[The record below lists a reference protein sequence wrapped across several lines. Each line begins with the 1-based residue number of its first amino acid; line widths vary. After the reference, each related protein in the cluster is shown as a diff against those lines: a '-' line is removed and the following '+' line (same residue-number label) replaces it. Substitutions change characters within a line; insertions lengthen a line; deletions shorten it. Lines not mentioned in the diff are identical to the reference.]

1 MVSQMAK
8 TKNKKPVIGR
18 ILRYTKPCAALVA
31 PAVIAAVVSV
41 LLSLYTPVLVGR
53 GIDYIIGKNNV
64 NFDGVK
70 HYVLMITVTVALS
83 ALFSWVMS
91 YCTYK
96 ITYRAVS
103 DMRCELYEKLNNV
116 PLNYIDSTSRG
127 DIIARMSV
135 DIETVSDGMLQ
146 SFSQFLT
153 GIVTIFGTIAFML
166 RINVKIALVVIFIT
180 PLSLFVAAFIT
191 KLCHD
196 KFREQSAVRGELS
209 GCIEELVGGQKIVK
223 AFSYEDRAQERFE
236 EINGRL
242 YKCGVL
248 AQFYSALTNP
258 CTRFVNGIVYAA
270 AGIFGAISVISG
282 GPMSVGQIS
291 AFLSY
296 ANQYTKPFNEI
307 TGVITEL
314 QAAFASARRVFA
326 VLDETEEVPEKE
338 PPAPAVAD
346 GNVEIKNVTFS
357 YKPEQKLLENVT
369 VSVKK
374 GQRAAIVGPTGCG
387 KTTLINLL
395 MRFYDVRDGA
405 IEVGGEDIRNMRR
418 SELRAMY
425 GMVLQDTWIYTGT
438 IRENIAYG
446 KPDAT
451 EEEII
456 AAAKMCHCHSFIRRM
471 PDGYDTMVSEDGGN
485 LSQGQKQLLC
495 ICRVMLTNPPMLILD
510 EATSSIDTRTELKI
524 QSAFAKL
531 MKGKTS
537 FIIAHR
543 LSTIRDADVILVMKD
558 GNIIEQGNHESL
570 LEKGGFYAN
579 LYNSQF
585 DHGTPAG

>member
-1 MVSQMAK
+1 
-8 TKNKKPVIGR
+8 
-18 ILRYTKPCAALVA
+18 
-31 PAVIAAVVSV
+31 
-41 LLSLYTPVLVGR
+41 
-53 GIDYIIGKNNV
+53 
-64 NFDGVK
+64 
-70 HYVLMITVTVALS
+70 
-83 ALFSWVMS
+83 
-91 YCTYK
+91 
-96 ITYRAVS
+96 
-103 DMRCELYEKLNNV
+103 
-116 PLNYIDSTSRG
+116 
-127 DIIARMSV
+127 
-135 DIETVSDGMLQ
+135 
-146 SFSQFLT
+146 
-153 GIVTIFGTIAFML
+153 
-166 RINVKIALVVIFIT
+166 
-180 PLSLFVAAFIT
+180 
-191 KLCHD
+191 
-196 KFREQSAVRGELS
+196 
-209 GCIEELVGGQKIVK
+209 
-223 AFSYEDRAQERFE
+223 
-236 EINGRL
+236 
-242 YKCGVL
+242 
-248 AQFYSALTNP
+248 
-258 CTRFVNGIVYAA
+258 
-270 AGIFGAISVISG
+270 
-282 GPMSVGQIS
+282 MSVGQIS

-326 VLDETEEVPEKE
+326 VLDEAEEVPERE
-338 PPAPAVAD
+338 PPVPANAD

-357 YKPEQKLLENVT
+357 YKPGQKLLENVN
-369 VSVKK
+369 VSVKT

-395 MRFYDVRDGA
+395 MRFYDVREGV

-471 PDGYDTMVSEDGGN
+471 PEGYDTVVSEDGGN

-558 GNIIEQGNHESL
+558 GNIIEQGDHESL

-585 DHGTPAG
+585 EQA

>member
-1 MVSQMAK
+1 MR
-8 TKNKKPVIGR
+8 KKSIVKR
-18 ILRYTKPCAALVA
+18 LLRYTKPCAALLI
-31 PAVIAAVVSV
+31 PAIIAAVVSV

-64 NFDGVK
+64 DFDGVK
-70 HYVLMITVTVALS
+70 RYVIYIAVTVVIS
-83 ALFSWVMS
+83 ALFSWAMS

-103 DMRCELYEKLNNV
+103 DMRRDLYAKLDRV

-127 DIIARMSV
+127 DIISRMSV
-135 DIETVSDGMLQ
+135 DIETISDGMLQ
-146 SFSQFLT
+146 CFSQFLT
-153 GIVTIFGTIAFML
+153 GIVTIVGTIVFML
-166 RINVKIALVVIFIT
+166 RINVTIALVVILIT
-180 PLSLFVAAFIT
+180 PFSLFVATFIT

-196 KFREQSAVRGELS
+196 KFREQSSVRGELS

-223 AFSYEDRAQERFE
+223 AFAYEERAQVRFE

-242 YKCGVL
+242 YKCGVM

-258 CTRFVNGIVYAA
+258 CTRFVNNIVYAA
-270 AGIFGAISVISG
+270 AGVFGAISVISG
-282 GPMSVGQIS
+282 TAGSMSVGQI
-291 AFLSY
+291 ATFLSY

-326 VLDETEEVPEKE
+326 VLDEEEEVPENEK
-338 PPAPAVAD
+338 PAPAIANGTVTIE
-346 GNVEIKNVTFS
+346 NVSFS
-357 YKPEQKLLENVT
+357 YKPDQELLKDVNL
-369 VSVKK
+369 SVKA
-374 GQRAAIVGPTGCG
+374 GQRIAIVGPTGCG

-395 MRFYDVRDGA
+395 MRFYDVCKGS
-405 IEVGGEDIRNMRR
+405 IKVSGSDIRDMKRN
-418 SELRAMY
+418 ELRSLY
-425 GMVLQDTWIYTGT
+425 GMVLQDTWIFTGT

-446 KPDAT
+446 KPEAT

-456 AAAKMCHCHSFIRRM
+456 AAAKMSHCHSFIRRL
-471 PDGYDTMVSEDGGN
+471 PQGYDTIVSEDGGT

-495 ICRVMLTNPPMLILD
+495 ISRIMLSNPPMLILD

-524 QSAFAKL
+524 QSAFTKL

-558 GNIIEQGNHESL
+558 GNIIEQGSHEAL
-570 LEKGGFYAN
+570 LDKGGFYAK

-585 DHGTPAG
+585 EN

>member
-1 MVSQMAK
+1 MSEK
-8 TKNKKPVIGR
+8 SEKKPVIGR
-18 ILRYTKPCAALVA
+18 ILGYTKPCAALLA

-53 GIDYIIGKNNV
+53 GIDYIVGENNV
-64 NFDGVK
+64 DFEGVK
-70 HYVLMITVTVALS
+70 RYVLMIAVTVALS
-83 ALFSWVMS
+83 AVFSWVMS

-96 ITYRAVS
+96 VTYRAVS
-103 DMRCELYEKLNNV
+103 DLRCELYEKLNRV
-116 PLNYIDSTSRG
+116 PLNYIDSSSRG
-127 DIIARMSV
+127 DIISRMSV
-135 DIETVSDGMLQ
+135 DVEQISDGMLQ
-146 SFSQFLT
+146 CFSQFLT

-166 RINVKIALVVIFIT
+166 RINVKIALAVILIT
-180 PLSLFVAAFIT
+180 PLSIFVAAFIT

-223 AFSYEDRAQERFE
+223 AFSYEDRAQARFE

-282 GPMSVGQIS
+282 GAMSVGQIS

-326 VLDETEEVPEKE
+326 VLDEAEEVPEKE
-338 PPAPAVAD
+338 PPAPANAD

-357 YKPEQKLLENVT
+357 YKPGQKLLENVN
-369 VSVKK
+369 VSVKN
-374 GQRAAIVGPTGCG
+374 GQRVAIVGPTGCG

-395 MRFYDVRDGA
+395 MRFYDVLEGE
-405 IEVGGEDIRNMRR
+405 IQVGGEDIRDMRR

-451 EEEII
+451 EEEIV

-471 PDGYDTMVSEDGGN
+471 PEGYDTVVSEDGGN

-495 ICRVMLTNPPMLILD
+495 ICRVMLTDPPMLILD
-510 EATSSIDTRTELKI
+510 EATSSIDTRTEQKI

-585 DHGTPAG
+585 EQA

>member
-1 MVSQMAK
+1 MAK
-8 TKNKKPVIGR
+8 ASGKKPVIGR

-64 NFDGVK
+64 DFDGVK
-70 HYVLMITVTVALS
+70 HYVLMIAVTVALS
-83 ALFSWVMS
+83 AVFSWVMS

-96 ITYRAVS
+96 ITYKAVS
-103 DMRCELYEKLNNV
+103 DMRCELYEKLNRV

-146 SFSQFLT
+146 CFSQFLT

-166 RINVKIALVVIFIT
+166 RINVKIALVVILIT

-326 VLDETEEVPEKE
+326 VLDEAEEIPEKE
-338 PPAPAVAD
+338 PPAPANAD

-357 YKPEQKLLENVT
+357 YKPGQKLLENVN
-369 VSVKK
+369 VSVKT

-395 MRFYDVRDGA
+395 MRFYDVREGV
-405 IEVGGEDIRNMRR
+405 IEVGGEDIRSMRR

-471 PDGYDTMVSEDGGN
+471 PEGYDTMVSEDGGN

-558 GNIIEQGNHESL
+558 GNIIEQGDHESL
-570 LEKGGFYAN
+570 IEKGGFYAN

-585 DHGTPAG
+585 EQA

>member
-1 MVSQMAK
+1 MSKSA
-8 TKNKKPVIGR
+8 KKPVVKR
-18 ILRYTKPCAALVA
+18 ILRYTKSCAALVI
-31 PAVIAAVVSV
+31 PAVISAVISV
-41 LLSLYTPVLVGR
+41 LLSLYTPILVGR
-53 GIDYIIGKNNV
+53 GIDYIIGENNV
-64 NFDGVK
+64 DFDGVK
-70 HYVLMITVTVALS
+70 RYVLYIAATVALS

-103 DMRCELYEKLNNV
+103 DMRRDLYAKLDRV

-127 DIIARMSV
+127 DIISRMSV

-153 GIVTIFGTIAFML
+153 GIVTIFGTIVFML
-166 RINVKIALVVIFIT
+166 RINVKIALVVIVIT

-196 KFREQSAVRGELS
+196 KFRQQSAIRGELS
-209 GCIEELVGGQKIVK
+209 GSIEELVGGQKIVK
-223 AFSYEDRAQERFE
+223 AFAYENRAQTQFE

-242 YKCGVL
+242 YKCGVM
-248 AQFYSALTNP
+248 AQFFSALTNP
-258 CTRFVNGIVYAA
+258 CTRFVNNIVYVAT
-270 AGIFGAISVISG
+270 GVFGAVSVING
-282 GPMSVGQIS
+282 GTMSVGQI
-291 AFLSY
+291 ATFLSY

-326 VLDETEEVPEKE
+326 VLDEIEEIPEKE
-338 PPAPAVAD
+338 PAAPAVAD
-346 GNVEIKNVTFS
+346 GTLDIEDVSFS
-357 YKPEQKLLENVT
+357 YKPEQKLLEDVNL
-369 VSVKK
+369 SVKA
-374 GQRAAIVGPTGCG
+374 GQRIAIVGPTGCG

-395 MRFYDVRDGA
+395 MRFYDVREGV
-405 IEVGGEDIRNMRR
+405 IKVGGNDIRDMKRD
-418 SELRAMY
+418 ELRAMF
-425 GMVLQDTWIYTGT
+425 GMVLQDTWIFTGT
-438 IRENIAYG
+438 IRDNIAYG

-456 AAAKMCHCHSFIRRM
+456 AAAKMSHCHSFIRRL
-471 PDGYDTMVSEDGGN
+471 PDGYDTIVSEDGGT

-495 ICRVMLTNPPMLILD
+495 ISRIMLTNPPMLILD
-510 EATSSIDTRTELKI
+510 EATSSIDTRTEMKI

-558 GNIIEQGNHESL
+558 GNIIEQGSHDALIEQ
-570 LEKGGFYAN
+570 GGFYAN

-585 DHGTPAG
+585 EQVN

>member
-1 MVSQMAK
+1 MSGSSK
-8 TKNKKPVIGR
+8 KKPVIGR
-18 ILRYTKPCAALVA
+18 ILGYTKPCAALLA

-53 GIDYIIGKNNV
+53 GIDYIVGENNV
-64 NFDGVK
+64 DFEGVK
-70 HYVLMITVTVALS
+70 RYVLMIAATVALS
-83 ALFSWVMS
+83 AVFSWVMS

-96 ITYRAVS
+96 VTYRAIS
-103 DMRCELYEKLNNV
+103 DLRCELYEKLNKV
-116 PLNYIDSTSRG
+116 PLNYIDSSSRG
-127 DIIARMSV
+127 DIISRMSV
-135 DIETVSDGMLQ
+135 DVEQISDGMLQ
-146 SFSQFLT
+146 CFSQFLT

-166 RINVKIALVVIFIT
+166 RINVKIALAVILIT
-180 PLSLFVAAFIT
+180 PLSIFVAAFIT

-223 AFSYEDRAQERFE
+223 AFSYEDRAQARFE

-270 AGIFGAISVISG
+270 AGIFGAVSVISG
-282 GPMSVGQIS
+282 GAMSVGQIS

-326 VLDETEEVPEKE
+326 VLDEAEEIPEKE
-338 PPAPAVAD
+338 PPAPANAD

-357 YKPEQKLLENVT
+357 YKPGQKLLENVN
-369 VSVKK
+369 VSVKN
-374 GQRAAIVGPTGCG
+374 GQRVAIVGPTGCG

-395 MRFYDVRDGA
+395 MRFYDVREGE
-405 IEVGGEDIRNMRR
+405 IEVGGEDIRDMRR

-446 KPDAT
+446 KPDST
-451 EEEII
+451 EEEIV

-471 PDGYDTMVSEDGGN
+471 PEGYDTVVSEDGGN

-495 ICRVMLTNPPMLILD
+495 ICRVMLTDPPMLILD
-510 EATSSIDTRTELKI
+510 EATSSIDTRTEQKI

-558 GNIIEQGNHESL
+558 GNIIEQGDHESL
-570 LEKGGFYAN
+570 LEKGGFYAD

-585 DHGTPAG
+585 EQA

>member
-1 MVSQMAK
+1 MAK
-8 TKNKKPVIGR
+8 ALGKKPVIGR

-64 NFDGVK
+64 DFDGVK
-70 HYVLMITVTVALS
+70 HYVLMIAVTVALS
-83 ALFSWVMS
+83 AVFSWVMS

-103 DMRCELYEKLNNV
+103 DMRCELYEKLNRV
-116 PLNYIDSTSRG
+116 PLNYIDSASKG

-146 SFSQFLT
+146 CFSQFLT

-166 RINVKIALVVIFIT
+166 RINVKIALVVILIT

-282 GPMSVGQIS
+282 GSMSVGQIS

-326 VLDETEEVPEKE
+326 VLDEAEEIPEKE
-338 PPAPAVAD
+338 PPAPANAD

-357 YKPEQKLLENVT
+357 YKPGQKLLENVN
-369 VSVKK
+369 VSVKT

-395 MRFYDVRDGA
+395 MRFYDVREGV

-471 PDGYDTMVSEDGGN
+471 PEGYDTVVSEDGGN

-558 GNIIEQGNHESL
+558 GNIIEQGDHESL

-585 DHGTPAG
+585 EQA

>member
-1 MVSQMAK
+1 MSRHNDK
-8 TKNKKPVIGR
+8 SPVIGR
-18 ILRYTKPCAALVA
+18 LLKYTKPCAALLM
-31 PAVIAAVVSV
+31 PAVISAVISV
-41 LLSLYTPVLVGR
+41 LLSLNTPILIGK
-53 GIDYIIGKNNV
+53 GIDYIIGEGNV
-64 NFDGVK
+64 DFGGVK
-70 HYVLMITVTVALS
+70 RYVLLISGTVALS

-103 DMRCELYEKLNNV
+103 DIRCDLYEKLNRV
-116 PLNYIDSTSRG
+116 PLSYIDGSSRG
-127 DIIARMSV
+127 DIISRMSA
-135 DIETVSDGMLQ
+135 DTETVSDGMLQ
-146 SFSQFLT
+146 CFSQFLT
-153 GIVTIFGTIAFML
+153 GIVTILGTIGFML
-166 RINVKIALVVIFIT
+166 SINVKIALAVIIIT
-180 PLSLFVAAFIT
+180 PLSIFVAAFIT
-191 KLCHD
+191 KLCRD
-196 KFREQSAVRGELS
+196 KFREQSAIRGELS

-223 AFSYEDRAQERFE
+223 AFSYEEKAQNRFE

-270 AGIFGAISVISG
+270 AGVFGAISVISG
-282 GPMSVGQIS
+282 APGAMSVGQI
-291 AFLSY
+291 ATFLSY

-314 QAAFASARRVFA
+314 QAAFASARRIFA
-326 VLDETEEVPEKE
+326 VLDEAEEIPEKE
-338 PPAPAVAD
+338 PPAPANPV
-346 GNVEIKNVTFS
+346 GTVEIRDVSFS
-357 YKPEQKLLENVT
+357 YKPEQKLLEHVNL
-369 VSVKK
+369 SVKH
-374 GQRAAIVGPTGCG
+374 GQRIAIVGPTGCG

-395 MRFYDVRDGA
+395 MRFYDVREGS
-405 IEVGGEDIRNMRR
+405 ILTGGSDVRDMRR

-425 GMVLQDTWIYTGT
+425 GMVLQDTWIFTGT

-446 KPDAT
+446 KPNAT
-451 EEEII
+451 EEEIVN
-456 AAAKMCHCHSFIRRM
+456 AAKMCHCHSFIRRL
-471 PDGYDTMVSEDGGN
+471 PDGYDTVVSEEFGT
-485 LSQGQKQLLC
+485 LSQGQKQLLS
-495 ICRVMLTNPPMLILD
+495 IARVMLTNPPMLILD

-558 GNIIEQGNHESL
+558 GNIIEQGSHDVL
-570 LEKGGFYAN
+570 LEKNGFYAK

-585 DHGTPAG
+585 AN

>member
-1 MVSQMAK
+1 MAK
-8 TKNKKPVIGR
+8 ALGKKPVIGR

-64 NFDGVK
+64 DFDGVK
-70 HYVLMITVTVALS
+70 HYVLMIAVTVALS
-83 ALFSWVMS
+83 AVFSWVMS

-103 DMRCELYEKLNNV
+103 DMRCELYEKLNRV

-146 SFSQFLT
+146 CFSQFLT

-166 RINVKIALVVIFIT
+166 RINVKIALVVILIT

-282 GPMSVGQIS
+282 GSMSVGQIS

-326 VLDETEEVPEKE
+326 VLDEAEEVPERE
-338 PPAPAVAD
+338 PPVPANAD

-357 YKPEQKLLENVT
+357 YKPGQKLLENVN
-369 VSVKK
+369 VSVKT

-395 MRFYDVRDGA
+395 MRFYDVREGV

-471 PDGYDTMVSEDGGN
+471 PEGYDTVVSEDGGN

-558 GNIIEQGNHESL
+558 GNIIEQGDHESL

-585 DHGTPAG
+585 EQA

>member
-1 MVSQMAK
+1 MAK
-8 TKNKKPVIGR
+8 ASGKKPVIGR

-64 NFDGVK
+64 DFAGVK
-70 HYVLMITVTVALS
+70 HYVLMIAVTVALS
-83 ALFSWVMS
+83 AVFSWVMS

-103 DMRCELYEKLNNV
+103 DMRCELYEKLNRV

-146 SFSQFLT
+146 CFSQFLT

-166 RINVKIALVVIFIT
+166 RINVKIALVVILIT

-282 GPMSVGQIS
+282 GSMSVGQIS

-326 VLDETEEVPEKE
+326 VLDEAEEIPEKE
-338 PPAPAVAD
+338 PPAPANAD

-357 YKPEQKLLENVT
+357 YKPGQKLLENVN
-369 VSVKK
+369 VSVKT

-395 MRFYDVRDGA
+395 MRFYDVREGV

-418 SELRAMY
+418 SELRVMY

-471 PDGYDTMVSEDGGN
+471 PEGYDTVVSEDGGN

-558 GNIIEQGNHESL
+558 GNIIEQGDHESL

-585 DHGTPAG
+585 EQA

>member
-1 MVSQMAK
+1 MSGKSQ
-8 TKNKKPVIGR
+8 KKPVIGR
-18 ILRYTKPCAALVA
+18 ILGYTKPCAALLA

-53 GIDYIIGKNNV
+53 GIDYIVGENNV
-64 NFDGVK
+64 DFEGVK
-70 HYVLMITVTVALS
+70 RYVLMIAVTVALS
-83 ALFSWVMS
+83 AVFSWVMS

-96 ITYRAVS
+96 VTYRAVS
-103 DMRCELYEKLNNV
+103 DLRCELYEKLNKV
-116 PLNYIDSTSRG
+116 PLNYIDSSSRG
-127 DIIARMSV
+127 DIISRMSV
-135 DIETVSDGMLQ
+135 DVEQISDGMLQ
-146 SFSQFLT
+146 CFSQFLT

-166 RINVKIALVVIFIT
+166 RINVKIALAVILIT
-180 PLSLFVAAFIT
+180 PLSIFVAAFIT

-223 AFSYEDRAQERFE
+223 AFSYEDRAQARFE

-282 GPMSVGQIS
+282 GAMSVGQIS

-326 VLDETEEVPEKE
+326 VLDEAEEVPEKE
-338 PPAPAVAD
+338 PPAPANAD

-357 YKPEQKLLENVT
+357 YKPEQKLLENVN
-369 VSVKK
+369 VSVKN
-374 GQRAAIVGPTGCG
+374 GQRVAIVGPTGCG

-395 MRFYDVRDGA
+395 MRFYDVLEGG
-405 IEVGGEDIRNMRR
+405 IEVGGEDIRDMRR

-451 EEEII
+451 EEEIV

-471 PDGYDTMVSEDGGN
+471 PEGYDTVVSEDGGN

-495 ICRVMLTNPPMLILD
+495 ICRVMLTDPPMLILD
-510 EATSSIDTRTELKI
+510 EATSSIDTRTEQKI

-585 DHGTPAG
+585 EQA

>member
-1 MVSQMAK
+1 MSGISR
-8 TKNKKPVIGR
+8 KNPVAGR
-18 ILRYTKPCAALVA
+18 ILRYTKPCAALLA
-31 PAVIAAVVSV
+31 PAVIAAVISV

-53 GIDYIIGKNNV
+53 GIDYIIGENNV
-64 NFDGVK
+64 DFDGVK
-70 HYVLMITVTVALS
+70 RYVFMIAVTVALS
-83 ALFSWVMS
+83 AVFSWVMS

-103 DMRCELYEKLNNV
+103 DLRCELYEKLNKV

-146 SFSQFLT
+146 CFSQFLT

-166 RINVKIALVVIFIT
+166 RINVKIALAVILIT
-180 PLSLFVAAFIT
+180 PLSIFVAAFIT

-209 GCIEELVGGQKIVK
+209 GCIEELVGGQKTVK

-270 AGIFGAISVISG
+270 AGVFGAVSVISG
-282 GPMSVGQIS
+282 GAMSVGQIS

-326 VLDETEEVPEKE
+326 VLDEAEEIPEKE
-338 PPAPAVAD
+338 PPAPANAD
-346 GNVEIKNVTFS
+346 GKVDIKNVSFS
-357 YKPEQKLLENVT
+357 YKPDQKLLENVN
-369 VSVKK
+369 VSVKN
-374 GQRAAIVGPTGCG
+374 GQRVAIVGPTGCG

-395 MRFYDVRDGA
+395 MRFYDVREGV

-471 PDGYDTMVSEDGGN
+471 PEGYDTVVSEDGGN

-510 EATSSIDTRTELKI
+510 EATSSIDTRTEQKI

-558 GNIIEQGNHESL
+558 GNIIEQGDHESL

-585 DHGTPAG
+585 DRA

>member
-1 MVSQMAK
+1 MQ
-8 TKNKKPVIGR
+8 NEKKPVIGR
-18 ILRYTKPCAALVA
+18 ILRYTKPCAGLVV
-31 PAVIAAVVSV
+31 PAVLAAVVSV
-41 LLSLYTPVLVGR
+41 ALSLYTPILVGR

-64 NFDGVK
+64 DFDGVK
-70 HYVLMITVTVALS
+70 RYVLLIAATVVLS
-83 ALFSWVMS
+83 AVFNWVMS

-103 DMRCELYEKLNNV
+103 DMRAELYAKLNKL
-116 PLNYIDSTSRG
+116 PLGYIDSTPHG
-127 DIIARMSV
+127 DVIARMSV
-135 DIETVSDGMLQ
+135 DIETVSDGLLQ
-146 SFSQFLT
+146 CFSQFLT
-153 GIVTIFGTIAFML
+153 GIVTIVGTIIFML
-166 RINVKIALVVIFIT
+166 RINVRIAVVVILIT

-223 AFSYEDRAQERFE
+223 AFAYEDRAQTRFE

-248 AQFYSALTNP
+248 AQFYSALTSP
-258 CTRFVNGIVYAA
+258 CTRFVNGLVYAA
-270 AGIFGAISVISG
+270 TGIFGAVSVING
-282 GPMSVGQIS
+282 GSMSVGQI
-291 AFLSY
+291 ATFLSY

-314 QAAFASARRVFA
+314 QAAFASARRVFE
-326 VLDETEEVPEKE
+326 VLDGTEETPEKD
-338 PPAPAVAD
+338 PPAAANPD
-346 GNVEIKNVTFS
+346 GRVRIENVGFS
-357 YKPEQKLLENVT
+357 YKPGQKLLENV
-369 VSVKK
+369 SLDVKP
-374 GQRAAIVGPTGCG
+374 GQRIAVVGPTGCG

-395 MRFYDVRDGA
+395 MRFYDVREGS
-405 IEVGGEDIRNMRR
+405 IKVGGEDVRDMRR
-418 SELRAMY
+418 GDLRAMY
-425 GMVLQDTWIYTGT
+425 GMVLQDTWIFTGT

-446 KPDAT
+446 KPEAT
-451 EEEII
+451 EEEIL

-471 PDGYDTMVSEDGGN
+471 PNGYDTMVSEDGGS

-495 ICRVMLTNPPMLILD
+495 IARVMLTNPPMLILD
-510 EATSSIDTRTELKI
+510 EATSSIDTRTEQKI

-585 DHGTPAG
+585 EHA

>member
-1 MVSQMAK
+1 MAK
-8 TKNKKPVIGR
+8 ASGKKPVIGR

-64 NFDGVK
+64 DFDGVK
-70 HYVLMITVTVALS
+70 HYVLMIAVTVALS
-83 ALFSWVMS
+83 AVFSWVMS

-103 DMRCELYEKLNNV
+103 DMRCELYEKLNRV

-146 SFSQFLT
+146 CFSQFLT

-166 RINVKIALVVIFIT
+166 RINVKIALVVILIT

-270 AGIFGAISVISG
+270 AGIFGAVSVISG

-326 VLDETEEVPEKE
+326 VLDEAEEVPERE
-338 PPAPAVAD
+338 PPVPANAD

-357 YKPEQKLLENVT
+357 YKPGQKLLENVN
-369 VSVKK
+369 VSVKT

-395 MRFYDVRDGA
+395 MRFYDVREGV

-471 PDGYDTMVSEDGGN
+471 PEGYDTVVSEDGGN

-558 GNIIEQGNHESL
+558 GNIIEQGDHESL

-585 DHGTPAG
+585 EQA

>member
-1 MVSQMAK
+1 MSRHNDKQ
-8 TKNKKPVIGR
+8 PVIGR
-18 ILRYTKPCAALVA
+18 LLRYTKPCAALVV
-31 PAVIAAVVSV
+31 PAVLSAIISV
-41 LLSLYTPVLVGR
+41 LLSLYTPILIGR
-53 GIDYIIGKNNV
+53 GIDYIIGENNV
-64 NFDGVK
+64 DFDGVK
-70 HYVLMITVTVALS
+70 RYVLLIAGTVLLS

-103 DMRCELYEKLNNV
+103 DIRCDLYEKLNRV
-116 PLNYIDSTSRG
+116 PLSYIDGSSRG
-127 DIIARMSV
+127 DIISRMSA
-135 DIETVSDGMLQ
+135 DTETVSDGMLQ
-146 SFSQFLT
+146 CFSQFLT
-153 GIVTIFGTIAFML
+153 GIVTIFGTIGFML
-166 RINVKIALVVIFIT
+166 RINVKIALAVILIT
-180 PLSLFVAAFIT
+180 PLSIFVAAFIT
-191 KLCHD
+191 KLCRD
-196 KFREQSAVRGELS
+196 KFREQSAIRGELS

-223 AFSYEDRAQERFE
+223 AFSYEDRAQKRFD

-242 YKCGVL
+242 YICGVL

-270 AGIFGAISVISG
+270 AGVFGAVSVISG
-282 GPMSVGQIS
+282 AAGAMSVGQI
-291 AFLSY
+291 ATFLSY

-314 QAAFASARRVFA
+314 QAAFASARRIFA
-326 VLDETEEVPEKE
+326 VLDEAEEIPEKE
-338 PPAPAVAD
+338 PPAPANPT
-346 GNVEIKNVTFS
+346 GTVEIRDVSFS
-357 YKPEQKLLENVT
+357 YKPEQKLLEHVKL
-369 VSVKK
+369 SVKP
-374 GQRAAIVGPTGCG
+374 GQRIAIVGPTGCG

-395 MRFYDVRDGA
+395 MRFYDVREGCILA
-405 IEVGGEDIRNMRR
+405 GGNDIRDMRR

-425 GMVLQDTWIYTGT
+425 GMVLQDTWIFTGT
-438 IRENIAYG
+438 VRENIAYG

-451 EEEII
+451 EEEIVN
-456 AAAKMCHCHSFIRRM
+456 AAKMCHCHSFIRRL
-471 PDGYDTMVSEDGGN
+471 PSGYDTVVSEDGGT

-495 ICRVMLTNPPMLILD
+495 IARVMLTNPPMLILD

-558 GNIIEQGNHESL
+558 GNIIEQGSHDAL
-570 LEKGGFYAN
+570 LGQNGFYAK

-585 DHGTPAG
+585 AN

>member
-1 MVSQMAK
+1 MVSQMAE

-31 PAVIAAVVSV
+31 PAVTAAVVSV

-64 NFDGVK
+64 DFAGVK
-70 HYVLMITVTVALS
+70 HYVLMIAVTVALS

-146 SFSQFLT
+146 CFSQFLT

-326 VLDETEEVPEKE
+326 VLDEAEEIPEKE
-338 PPAPAVAD
+338 PPAPANAD

-357 YKPEQKLLENVT
+357 YKPGQKLLENVN
-369 VSVKK
+369 VSVKT

-395 MRFYDVRDGA
+395 MRFYDVREGV

-471 PDGYDTMVSEDGGN
+471 PEGYDTVVSEDGGN

-558 GNIIEQGNHESL
+558 GNIIEQGDHESL

-585 DHGTPAG
+585 EQA

>member
-1 MVSQMAK
+1 MSGRSR
-8 TKNKKPVIGR
+8 KNPVAGR
-18 ILRYTKPCAALVA
+18 ILRYTKPCAALLA
-31 PAVIAAVVSV
+31 PAVLAAVISV

-53 GIDYIIGKNNV
+53 GIDYIIGENNV
-64 NFDGVK
+64 DFDGVK
-70 HYVLMITVTVALS
+70 RYVFMIAVTVALS
-83 ALFSWVMS
+83 AVFSWVMS

-103 DMRCELYEKLNNV
+103 DLRCELYEKLNKV

-146 SFSQFLT
+146 CFSQFLT

-166 RINVKIALVVIFIT
+166 RINVKIALAVILIT
-180 PLSLFVAAFIT
+180 PLSIFVAAFIT

-270 AGIFGAISVISG
+270 AGVFGAVSVISG
-282 GPMSVGQIS
+282 GAMSVGQIS

-326 VLDETEEVPEKE
+326 VLDEAEEVPEKE
-338 PPAPAVAD
+338 PPAPANAD
-346 GNVEIKNVTFS
+346 GKVDIKNVSFS
-357 YKPEQKLLENVT
+357 YKPEQKLLENVN
-369 VSVKK
+369 VSVKN
-374 GQRAAIVGPTGCG
+374 GQRVAIVGPTGCG

-395 MRFYDVRDGA
+395 MRFYDVREGV

-451 EEEII
+451 EEDII

-471 PDGYDTMVSEDGGN
+471 PEGYDTVVSEDGGN

-510 EATSSIDTRTELKI
+510 EATSSIDTRTEQKI

-558 GNIIEQGNHESL
+558 GNIIEQGDHESL

-585 DHGTPAG
+585 DRA